1 MAAPVLDE
9 RELSLGEA
17 RRGCEWLELLEGED
31 AGLALTSL
39 AGLLH
44 RR

>member
-17 RRGCEWLELLEGED
+17 RRGCECLELLEGED